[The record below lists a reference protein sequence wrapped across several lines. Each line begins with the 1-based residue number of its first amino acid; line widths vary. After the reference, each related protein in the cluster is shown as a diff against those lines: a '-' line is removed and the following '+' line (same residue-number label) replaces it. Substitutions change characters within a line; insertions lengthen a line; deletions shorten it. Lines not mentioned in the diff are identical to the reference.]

1 LLHFAKL
8 HATGNDFLVRLA
20 LDDDPRPLARQTA
33 ARLCDRHRGIGA
45 DGLITIGS
53 GDPRTGTDCTM
64 TLQNADGG
72 EAEMSGNGIRCL
84 AWVAARA
91 GLGTTSELVVET
103 AAGRRAVA
111 LTRDASGDVIAAEV
125 DMGPVTLGEEDVCI
139 TVDGVEYWGD
149 TANVGNPHLVCFV
162 VDPDVV
168 PVAGH
173 GPRIELDSRFPQR
186 TNVEFVRV
194 HPPDVMYMRVWE
206 RGVGETLSCGTGA
219 CAAAAVAH
227 SRGVADERE
236 LRDLETVTRFALRLA
251 RRRELSEIAFQL
263 LNAEQQ
269 SPPVDFELRL
279 SGTAR
284 ADTGAL
290 LAQLDTA
297 AAQAR

>member
-1 LLHFAKL
+1 MTLLHLAKL

-20 LDDDPRPLARQTA
+20 LDDDARPLAPATA
-33 ARLCDRHRGIGA
+33 AQLCDRHRGIGA
-45 DGLITIGS
+45 DGLITIGP
-53 GDPRTGTDCTM
+53 GDPGKGADCTM

-91 GLGTTSELVVET
+91 GLGTADEMMVDT

-111 LTRDASGDVIAAEV
+111 LSRDASGDVIAADV
-125 DMGPVTLGEEDVCI
+125 DMGPVTIGEEDVCV

-162 VDPDVV
+162 IDPDRV
-168 PVAGH
+168 PVALH
-173 GPRIELDSRFPQR
+173 GPRIELDPHFPNR

-194 HPPDVMYMRVWE
+194 HPPEVMYMRVWE

-227 SRGVADERE
+227 NRGVADERVRVRVPGGE
-236 LRDLETVTRFALRLA
+236 LAVTLGKTVRLGGPVVHVFDVD
-251 RRRELSEIAFQL
+251 IAV
-263 LNAEQQ
+263 AVDR
-269 SPPVDFELRL
+269 PVKQT
-279 SGTAR
+279 S
-284 ADTGAL
+284 
-290 LAQLDTA
+290 
-297 AAQAR
+297 

>member
-1 LLHFAKL
+1 MTLLYLAKL

-20 LDDDPRPLARQTA
+20 LDDDTRPLAPATA
-33 ARLCDRHRGIGA
+33 AQLCDRHRGIGA
-45 DGLITIGS
+45 DGLITIGP
-53 GDPRTGTDCTM
+53 GDPGRGADCTM

-91 GLGTTSELVVET
+91 GLGTADEMMVDT

-111 LTRDASGDVIAAEV
+111 LSRDASGDVIAADV
-125 DMGPVTLGEEDVCI
+125 DMGPVTLGEEDVCV

-162 VDPDVV
+162 IDPDRV
-168 PVAGH
+168 PVALH
-173 GPRIELDSRFPQR
+173 GPRIELDPHFPNR

-194 HPPDVMYMRVWE
+194 HPPEVMYMRVWE

-227 SRGVADERE
+227 NRGVADERVRVRVPGGE
-236 LRDLETVTRFALRLA
+236 LAVTLGKTVRLGG
-251 RRRELSEIAFQL
+251 
-263 LNAEQQ
+263 
-269 SPPVDFELRL
+269 PVVHVFDVDIDVAVDRPVKQT
-279 SGTAR
+279 S
-284 ADTGAL
+284 
-290 LAQLDTA
+290 
-297 AAQAR
+297 